1 MQYIQFYRES
11 TGYVEYTIPPKF
23 VDPAGQPLIEM
34 CGSDSVYVMPGK
46 SVAHWTAYAIMRK
59 RDALGY
65 AFFEGSTFMDAKRRG
80 RVYDFRS
87 QQYLVDDLASIH
99 LYAAY
104 LMTKGYAVQPE
115 NLPTALHDK
124 TIIMRNEV
132 EKRSVV
138 VSAMSM
144 PAWENSMLKVMLNN
158 DICLRKDLT
167 TDMWVAK
174 SAQDLGAREDA
185 GWTRTTVRD
194 GKKMQSRYDAYDAGS
209 AILRCIVANKLG
221 DRITIPKML
230 KEIV

>member
-1 MQYIQFYRES
+1 MQYIQFYRQS
-11 TGYVEYTIPPKF
+11 TGYVEHTIPPRF

-34 CGSDSVYVMPGK
+34 CGSDSVYVMPGSK
-46 SVAHWTAYAIMRK
+46 VTHSTAYDIMQK

-65 AFFEGSTFMDAKRRG
+65 AFFEGTTFMDAKQRG

-87 QQYLVDDLASIH
+87 QQYLVDDLAGIH

-104 LMTKGYAVQPE
+104 LMTKGYAAQPE
-115 NLPTALHDK
+115 TLPTALHDK
-124 TIIMRNEV
+124 IIIMRSEA

-138 VSAMSM
+138 VSTMSM
-144 PAWENSMLKVMLNN
+144 PAWQSGMLNVMIAN
-158 DICLRKDLT
+158 DICLRKDPT
-167 TDMWVAK
+167 TDMWMAK

-194 GKKMQSRYDAYDAGS
+194 GKKVQSRYDAYDPRS